1 MSLILY
7 QTKKLKSKKMAE
19 FSKQYQESFGFDWN
33 DFDYEEIFQ
42 KLEKNQVFPII
53 CEGLG
58 TLAVARSENDEML
71 LGVQDSED
79 PEYVVWKTLDEA
91 IEIARKMQSY

>member
-1 MSLILY
+1 
-7 QTKKLKSKKMAE
+7 MAE

-33 DFDYEEIFQ
+33 DFDYEEIFE
-42 KLEKNQVFPII
+42 KLEKNQVYPII

-71 LGVQDSED
+71 LAVHDHDD

-91 IEIARKMQSY
+91 IEIAKKMRSF

>member
-1 MSLILY
+1 
-7 QTKKLKSKKMAE
+7 MAE

-33 DFDYEEIFQ
+33 DFDYEEIFE
-42 KLEKNQVFPII
+42 KLEKNQVYPII

-71 LGVQDSED
+71 LAVHDHGD

-91 IEIARKMQSY
+91 IEIAKKMRSF